1 MNGYQRCNSCYAIFK
16 EELTECPKCGRDDCL
31 MYPFEF
37 DPKDYIGRMVDV
49 EPRADDE
56 FEHEFRGVVES
67 YDEWANLLTVRDQDD
82 EHWCVYPSQVA
93 IT

>member
-1 MNGYQRCNSCYAIFK
+1 
-16 EELTECPKCGRDDCL
+16 